1 MQKQSQFFFIC
12 FLCLFS
18 MLIQA
23 QENTIYRDTIP
34 FRNDLGL
41 IIVPITFNGE
51 VKEFAFDTGA
61 QITLSYAWASEELKK
76 TRKTTTVT
84 SSSGLKSK
92 MRYYKSGTINFGSR
106 EITGHRILNTPQNEI
121 FTCYQ
126 VDGIL
131 GVDIIKQFNW
141 VIDYENKILIMHPSD
156 YVPDQVYDMYALDF
170 DFQNNRPTVQLKRK
184 DATFTFLLDTGAG
197 GSSNISR
204 RNYKLTNINDYP
216 QTTMYSGNIDVNGIF
231 TSSKPIVF
239 QFPEAISEDVVLSP
253 KIFYNNAKSTKI
265 GNSLWRGKQLFLSL
279 KNDKLYLSDS
289 EIKEDKKGYPCGAT
303 LRDGKMIIVRIQEG
317 SDLWNEGVR
326 QGDGIQRYDGKTFD
340 DFCALDQYQRDLV
353 RSGKSFE
360 IELTNGKVFTIS
372 KQVLF
377 N

>member
-1 MQKQSQFFFIC
+1 MKKYLALLFFIG
-12 FLCLFS
+12 
-18 MLIQA
+18 ITQA
-23 QENTIYRDTIP
+23 LLSQNTPIYQDTIP

-61 QITLSYAWASEELKK
+61 QITLSYAWASSELKK

-92 MRYYKSGTINFGSR
+92 MRFYKSGTISFGSR
-106 EITGHRILNTPQNEI
+106 KITGHRILNTPQNEI

-126 VDGIL
+126 LDGIL
-131 GVDIIKQFNW
+131 GVDIIQQFNW
-141 VIDYENKILIMHPSD
+141 VIDYENKILIMHPPD
-156 YVPDQVYDMYALDF
+156 YFPDQVDDMYALDF
-170 DFQNNRPTVQLKRK
+170 DFQNNRPFVFLKREA
-184 DATFTFLLDTGAG
+184 ATFTFLLDTGAG
-197 GSSNISR
+197 GTSNISK
-204 RNYKLTNINDYP
+204 RNYKLTNIDDYP
-216 QTTMYSGNIDVNGIF
+216 QATMYSGNFDVNGIF

-253 KIFYNNAKSTKI
+253 KVYYNNAKSTKI

-279 KNDKLYLSDS
+279 KNDKLYLSQAGII
-289 EIKEDKKGYPCGAT
+289 ETKKGYSFAVT
-303 LRDGKMIIVRIQEG
+303 FKEGKMIVIRLREG

-326 QGDGIQRYDGKTFD
+326 QGDEIQRYDGKKFD
-340 DFCALDQYQRDLV
+340 DFCSLDQYQRKLV
-353 RSGKSFE
+353 RSGESFE
-360 IELTNGKVFTIS
+360 IQLTNGKTFTIS
-372 KQVLF
+372 KQALF